1 MTTYHPYGV
10 NLSEGQK
17 EKLARA
23 YKTNT
28 SITIRLSKSQTT
40 GSDELLLTKNQI
52 NKIIKAKSLGN
63 GVEVKISKTQ
73 IRKVMRKGGSL
84 FSAIIPLAKSLAPTL
99 AKTLGLSALSGLA
112 SEGASQVVKKM
123 TGRGQRAKRSEAK
136 RSEQTGGFLIPQ
148 DKIEKLIANKK
159 LLTSSQKQQ
168 LISALESGGGQVI
181 VIPTK
186 RQSGGL
192 LGSLLASIGIPLA
205 IEAIK
210 KMTGNGAPRM
220 GLPKEGYGAPRIG
233 MYPYET
239 PPFYGG
245 CKKKGGGLLL
255 GKNSPFN
262 SIPIIGAPL

>member
-17 EKLARA
+17 KKLARA
-23 YKTNT
+23 YQTNT
-28 SITIRLSKSQTT
+28 PITIRLSKSQTT
-40 GSDELLLTKNQI
+40 GSDELMLTKTQI
-52 NKIIKAKSLGN
+52 NRISKAKSLGN

-99 AKTLGLSALSGLA
+99 AKTLGLSALAGLA
-112 SEGASQVVKKM
+112 SEGASQVVKKV
-123 TGRGQRAKRSEAK
+123 TGSGQI
-136 RSEQTGGFLIPQ
+136 GGFLIPE
-148 DKIEKLIANKK
+148 DKINKLIDNKN
-159 LLTSSQKQQ
+159 LLTDSQKKKI
-168 LISALESGGGQVI
+168 ISALQSGGQVF
-181 VIPTK
+181 VKPTK
-186 RQSGGL
+186 RQSGEL

-205 IEAIK
+205 IEAFK

-220 GLPKEGYGAPRIG
+220 GQPKEGYGAPRMGQPKEGYGAPRMG
-233 MYPYET
+233 MYPYEKP

-245 CKKKGGGLLL
+245 CKKKGKGLLL

-262 SIPIIGAPL
+262 GMPLIGALL